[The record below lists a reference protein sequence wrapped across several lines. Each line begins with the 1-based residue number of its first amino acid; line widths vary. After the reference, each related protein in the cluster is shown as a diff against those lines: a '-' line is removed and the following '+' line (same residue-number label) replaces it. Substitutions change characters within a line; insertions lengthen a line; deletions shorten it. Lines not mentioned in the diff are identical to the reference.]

1 MSNIYLGY
9 HFTVEPKELGSE
21 ILIAELG
28 EKPFESFV
36 ESYFGIVAYIQKSL
50 WKENVLDDIYI
61 LNSPEFTIS
70 YRIEEIDQV
79 NWNEEWEK
87 NFEAIDVDGNC
98 HVRAPFHPKT
108 DAEFDIVIEPK
119 MSFGTGHHETTH
131 MMIQHLLAMN
141 VTDLKTLDMGC
152 GTAILAI
159 LAEMKGAKPID
170 AIDIDNWCYLN
181 SIENAERNNCSQ
193 ITVYEGDAALLAGK
207 KYDLIIANINRNILL
222 NDMNAYT
229 DCLNA
234 GGTILFSGFYTEDI
248 PSINASCVENGLKF
262 VSQLERNNWVS
273 LKYVK
278 V

>member
-36 ESYFGIVAYIQKSL
+36 ESDFGIVAYIQKDL
-50 WKENVLDDIYI
+50 WNEDVLDDIYI

-87 NFEAIDVDGNC
+87 NFEPIDVDGNC

-108 DAEFDIVIEPK
+108 NAEFDIIIEPK

-131 MMIQHLLAMN
+131 MMIQHLLTMD
-141 VTDLKTLDMGC
+141 VTGLKTLDMGC

-193 ITVYEGDAALLAGK
+193 ITVYEGDAAFLAGK

-222 NDMNAYT
+222 ADMKSYT
-229 DCLNA
+229 DCLSS
-234 GGTILFSGFYTEDI
+234 GGIILFSGFYTEDFDV
-248 PSINASCVENGLKF
+248 INASCEENGLKF
-262 VSQLERNNWVS
+262 EKQLERNNWVS
-273 LKYVK
+273 LKYNK
-278 V
+278 K